1 MIHAYKLFDKNIVID
16 VYSGSVHVVDDVAFD
31 AIVMRQTEDK
41 AAVRDALLKKYPDLT
56 SEDIGELFDD
66 IDELEAQGRLY
77 AKDIYENMA
86 FDLKARHTEI
96 KALCL
101 HVAHTC
107 NLNCEYC
114 FAGQGKFHGERA
126 LMSLE
131 VGKRAIDFLIE
142 NSGRA
147 P

>member
-31 AIVMRQTEDK
+31 AIVMREKEDK

-126 LMSLE
+126 LMSFE
-131 VGKRAIDFLIE
+131 VGKRAIDLSLIHI
-142 NSGRA
+142 
-147 P
+147 

>member
-96 KALCL
+96 KAL
-101 HVAHTC
+101 
-107 NLNCEYC
+107 
-114 FAGQGKFHGERA
+114 
-126 LMSLE
+126 
-131 VGKRAIDFLIE
+131 
-142 NSGRA
+142 
-147 P
+147 